1 MMNVM
6 YIAVLLSA
14 VQHHRRP
21 NIFLLVEV
29 CATVGYF
36 SVRARFGVGQTKIR
50 LGERRYTIG
59 LTNNFL
65 VFRMSLACK
74 TVFLHT
80 FCDVNGIVV

>member
-36 SVRARFGVGQTKIR
+36 SVGARQTKIR